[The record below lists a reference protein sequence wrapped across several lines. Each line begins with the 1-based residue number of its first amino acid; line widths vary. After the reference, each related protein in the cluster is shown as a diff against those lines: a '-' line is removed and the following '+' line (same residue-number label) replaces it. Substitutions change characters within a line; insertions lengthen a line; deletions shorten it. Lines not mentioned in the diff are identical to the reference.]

1 MTAEH
6 SLPGT
11 PLRFGALCGPA
22 KLANLHAKW
31 ALSAIWLMLS
41 RLDASSMSGCAP
53 GLQPAA
59 VHSGV
64 SPCVYAE
71 DCRPEESRAQATT
84 MARQFRHVVPYI
96 GSPFSDSVG
105 GLCKQLFYMES
116 LSFH

>member
-64 SPCVYAE
+64 PPCVYAKTA
-71 DCRPEESRAQATT
+71 DQRSPEHKLPQW
-84 MARQFRHVVPYI
+84 P
-96 GSPFSDSVG
+96 DSSAMWF
-105 GLCKQLFYMES
+105 LT
-116 LSFH
+116 